1 MLSCA
6 NAPKR
11 RDVRGR
17 ETDGCKRVDRTLEA
31 MGLRILKTPV
41 RAPQANAFCER
52 VIGTIRR
59 ECLDFII
66 PMSEWHVRPILRESG
81 SVTTTVAGHTRAWD
95 LAFRR
100 VPSLLRSSVSQTAA
114 PFRRVAESRRR
125 QS

>member
-31 MGLRILKTPV
+31 MGLKILKTPV

-66 PMSEWHVRPILRESG
+66 PMSEWHVRPILREW
-81 SVTTTVAGHTRAWD
+81 VTTTVAGHRRAWD

-114 PFRRVAESRRR
+114 RFRRVAKSRRR

>member
-1 MLSCA
+1 MLSYA

-31 MGLRILKTPV
+31 MGLRMLKTPV

-66 PMSEWHVRPILRESG
+66 PMSEWHVRPILREWVG
-81 SVTTTVAGHTRAWD
+81 HYNRGGHTRAWD

-114 PFRRVAESRRR
+114 RFRRVAESRRR

>member
-1 MLSCA
+1 MERILRIGSGGD

-17 ETDGCKRVDRTLEA
+17 ETDGCKRVDRALEA

-66 PMSEWHVRPILRESG
+66 PMSEWHVRPILREWVGHYNRGRSHASLGPGIPGRFHRSG
-81 SVTTTVAGHTRAWD
+81 R
-95 LAFRR
+95 
-100 VPSLLRSSVSQTAA
+100 P
-114 PFRRVAESRRR
+114 
-125 QS
+125 

>member
-66 PMSEWHVRPILRESG
+66 PMSEWHVRPILREWVGHLQPWPVTRELGTWHSG
-81 SVTTTVAGHTRAWD
+81 GFHRCSGR
-95 LAFRR
+95 
-100 VPSLLRSSVSQTAA
+100 P
-114 PFRRVAESRRR
+114 
-125 QS
+125 

>member
-17 ETDGCKRVDRTLEA
+17 ETDGCKRVDRTLEG
-31 MGLRILKTPV
+31 MGLTVLKTPV

-59 ECLDFII
+59 ECLDFIVAI
-66 PMSEWHVRPILRESG
+66 NEGHVRAILREL
-81 SVTTTVAGHTRAWD
+81 GHALQSPPATRERGAWQPGV
-95 LAFRR
+95 FSRCCGRQR
-100 VPSLLRSSVSQTAA
+100 VKR
-114 PFRRVAESRRR
+114 
-125 QS
+125 